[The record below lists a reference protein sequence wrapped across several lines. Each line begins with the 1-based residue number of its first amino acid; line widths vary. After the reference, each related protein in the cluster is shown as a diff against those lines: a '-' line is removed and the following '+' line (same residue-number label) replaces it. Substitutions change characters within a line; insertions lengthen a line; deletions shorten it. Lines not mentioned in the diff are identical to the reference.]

1 MFCAVSCRWGGGSR
15 PDATPAPAA
24 SIGSPAGRFVGSE
37 ACRSCHAA
45 EFEAW
50 SASGHRAAL
59 RPFGPG
65 VTLRAADSAS
75 GAFRL
80 AKDGTASGP
89 GTDGKGVSG
98 RVEYLIGSRH
108 REDVLVRLGD
118 GRLQVFPVSYDLDK
132 KEAFRPLVAVAGGH
146 EPPSDTVEFW
156 TRAGRNADIACYG
169 CHATGQVLS
178 VAGRSPAGLAL
189 PASQFIEPGV
199 GCEAC
204 HGPGGPHVDAAQSK
218 APARSLV
225 KLAKGVPGATAVAT
239 CAACHALRD
248 VLPSPFSS
256 APAHRY
262 GEPLTVA
269 AEPLLSIPSN
279 FEFRDPFFEDL
290 RPATFQQEAIAFGQN
305 GCAAKGGMSC
315 GACHDPHR
323 GGMVPALSA
332 ADGGDSICAPCHA
345 PVIAAGSKHAGR
357 DPGKPGGRCLDC
369 HMPASLRGP
378 ATAPVRDHTF
388 ALATHAKRRSIA
400 RAVVSARDRDKQAI
414 VELAKIAADPQS
426 PWFLRW
432 AALQLLVAPVPG
444 PVPAEAREAARAS
457 LSDPEPAVRRA
468 AARALGRIGDAR
480 DAAAIERAT
489 SDDDPWA
496 ALDAARALGALDLPT
511 AGGRLLQLV
520 QRPDL
525 VTDARAQLAYGHA
538 CVVGQDPARGER
550 ALRKALELN
559 PYMVAAMNDLGLAL
573 VAQGKSEEARRVWT
587 TALDVNPRL
596 ATARENLDKLDQP
609 RENQRDSKDR

>member
-1 MFCAVSCRWGGGSR
+1 
-15 PDATPAPAA
+15 
-24 SIGSPAGRFVGSE
+24 
-37 ACRSCHAA
+37 
-45 EFEAW
+45 
-50 SASGHRAAL
+50 
-59 RPFGPG
+59 
-65 VTLRAADSAS
+65 
-75 GAFRL
+75 
-80 AKDGTASGP
+80 
-89 GTDGKGVSG
+89 
-98 RVEYLIGSRH
+98 
-108 REDVLVRLGD
+108 
-118 GRLQVFPVSYDLDK
+118 
-132 KEAFRPLVAVAGGH
+132 
-146 EPPSDTVEFW
+146 
-156 TRAGRNADIACYG
+156 
-169 CHATGQVLS
+169 
-178 VAGRSPAGLAL
+178 
-189 PASQFIEPGV
+189 
-199 GCEAC
+199 C
-204 HGPGGPHVDAAQSK
+204 HGPGGPHTDAAQSK
-218 APARSLV
+218 VPSRSLV
-225 KLAKGVPGATAVAT
+225 KLAKGVPAATAVAT

-262 GEPLTVA
+262 GEPLTAA
-269 AEPLLSIPSN
+269 AEPLVSIPSN
-279 FEFRDPFFEDL
+279 LEFRDPFFEDL

-305 GCAAKGGMSC
+305 GCAARGGMSC
-315 GACHDPHR
+315 SACHDPHR

-332 ADGGDSICAPCHA
+332 DDGGDSICAPCHA
-345 PVIAAGSKHAGR
+345 PVVAAGSGHAGR

-378 ATAPVRDHTF
+378 ASAPVRDHTF
-388 ALATHAKRRSIA
+388 AVAAHAKRTSIA
-400 RAVVSARDRDKQAI
+400 RAVVAARDRRKQGI
-414 VELAKIAADPQS
+414 VELGKIAADPQS

-444 PVPAEAREAARAS
+444 PVPVEARDAARAA
-457 LSDPEPAVRRA
+457 LTDAEPAVRRA

-480 DAAAIERAT
+480 DAVAIERAT

-496 ALDAARALGALDLPT
+496 ALDAARALGALNLPT

-525 VTDARAQLAYGHA
+525 VADARAQLAYGHA

-559 PYMVAAMNDLGLAL
+559 PYMVAALNDLGLAL